1 MHQGSQQLQQQEPSQ
16 RVLLL
21 TRAALGSPAERA
33 ALGGGVNITPPANS
47 RTRDRSEAGEAA
59 IESSQRVLSVGILKI
74 FLKRSQARSRS
85 GQRSNRSLFA
95 LSATEMW
102 LIIAAKPNFAQRLL
116 RSCQRLCVSM
126 GLIVSKGQGQGQGQV
141 RSPNENVACL
151 SCDTCFMGHLERR
164 IRWWHSFLD
173 LTQGKVNIRSN

>member
-1 MHQGSQQLQQQEPSQ
+1 M
-16 RVLLL
+16 L

-33 ALGGGVNITPPANS
+33 ALVRSANS

-59 IESSQRVLSVGILKI
+59 IESSQRVLSGGILQI

-126 GLIVSKGQGQGQGQV
+126 GLIVSKGQGQGQV

-164 IRWWHSFLD
+164 IRWWHSFWD
-173 LTQGKVNIRSN
+173 LIQGKGNIRSN